1 MSFSLYEIGD
11 CPRRD
16 RFAGGAEGSQARVD
30 LAPSAEQRQLV
41 DAFSALYADLC
52 TAADIHAAEPLG
64 HDPALWQQLIS
75 TDVVAMALPEACGGY
90 GASLVDLCL
99 VAEQHGRYV
108 APAPVVEAQVAA
120 RLFARLTGG
129 ASPVLADVAAGRRLL
144 TLALRPAA
152 AGKADLVPAGAI
164 ADNALV
170 VVDDAVVL
178 VPLAGR
184 GTAVDNLGC
193 LPLADVADVSGEVIA
208 SGPDAIEAFATAID
222 EWRVLTAAALYGIAA
237 RSLEIAVGYVKER
250 QAFGRPLGA
259 FQGVAHRL
267 ADRATEVD
275 GAQLLA
281 REAAWSQDAEP
292 GRFSALAAMAL
303 GFAAET
309 ARDTTYFA
317 LHFHG
322 GYGFMLEYPIQLYFR
337 RARTWGAILESP
349 ADSFRRVGDLRL
361 VEAD

>member
-1 MSFSLYEIGD
+1 
-11 CPRRD
+11 
-16 RFAGGAEGSQARVD
+16 VD
-30 LAPSAEQRQLV
+30 LALSAEQRQLV
-41 DAFSALYADLC
+41 DAFADLYAALC
-52 TAADIHAAEPLG
+52 TPAEIHAAEPHG
-64 HDPALWQQLIS
+64 YDPALWQRLIA
-75 TDVVAMALPEACGGY
+75 TGVVSMAIPESAGGY

-99 VAEQHGRYV
+99 VAEQHGRHV
-108 APAPVVEAQVAA
+108 APAPVIEAQVAA
-120 RLFARLTGG
+120 RLLARITDG
-129 ASPVLADVAAGRRLL
+129 ASPLLAEIADGTLLL
-144 TLALRPAA
+144 TLALRPSV
-152 AGKADLVPAGAI
+152 AGTADLVPAGAI
-164 ADNALV
+164 ADAALV
-170 VVDDAVVL
+170 VVDDDVVL
-178 VPLAGR
+178 VPLEGR
-184 GTAVDNLGC
+184 VTAVDNLGC
-193 LPLADVADVSGEVIA
+193 MPLADLNDVTGDVIA
-208 SGPDAIEAFATAID
+208 SGPEAIAAFATAID

-250 QAFGRPLGA
+250 QAFGRPIGA

-275 GAQLLA
+275 GAELLA
-281 REAAWSQDAEP
+281 REAAWSQDADP
-292 GRFSALAAMAL
+292 SRFSALAAMAL

-361 VEAD
+361 VGAV